1 MQQKYLS
8 VLPLLLHRILQRHK
22 LEWRFNKINSFTA
35 FSVLWAEL
43 CPSQIHMLKSLPLVT
58 QNVSFF
64 GDKTLKDKVKEAIL
78 P

>member
-1 MQQKYLS
+1 MQQKYLH
-8 VLPLLLHRILQRHK
+8 VLPLLLHRILKRYK

-35 FSVLWAEL
+35 FSVLRTKL
-43 CPSQIHMLKSLPLVT
+43 CPSQIHMLKSLLLVT

>member
-1 MQQKYLS
+1 MQQKHLH
-8 VLPLLLHRILQRHK
+8 VLPLLLHRILKRYK

-35 FSVLWAEL
+35 FLVLRTNL